1 MSGIKNPHL
10 SVDFCVATG
19 EILLTEHS
27 CSLKDTGSMIMTS
40 NYQPSEWHKFF
51 AEKESLL
58 CSLDRITDNAVI
70 SVMQGRSYRGKKRQ
84 ILTCEVAPE
93 KTAA

>member
-27 CSLKDTGSMIMTS
+27 IHG
-40 NYQPSEWHKFF
+40 NF
-51 AEKESLL
+51 
-58 CSLDRITDNAVI
+58 
-70 SVMQGRSYRGKKRQ
+70 VMQVLPDPDVKAS
-84 ILTCEVAPE
+84 
-93 KTAA
+93 KTGFSG